1 MKDCKLTKCSIA
13 VVQVWKAV
21 VWRPQTL
28 PCPAS
33 GAAKR
38 LICSMI
44 VTHIPVHLHL
54 QWKRWKWNTVYFIFR
69 LYKTSGLLRSAF
81 GAQENQRHEIMEG
94 MYFLILP
101 TAYHYFTMSKNQN
114 NLVWELNRHI
124 LYAYG
129 ALTVVFVCVVWVV
142 LMLWTTLQLTPDTWG
157 TELLNSNKASII
169 ANLLAVLHRFCAK
182 MVVPMP

>member
-1 MKDCKLTKCSIA
+1 MSYKQRSSLFNGCFVSLYYILQQFVSLAVKDCKLTKCSIA

-44 VTHIPVHLHL
+44 VTHIRVHMHL
-54 QWKRWKWNTVYFIFR
+54 QWKRWKLNTVYFIFR
-69 LYKTSGLLRSAF
+69 LYKTSGLLRSAS

-101 TAYHYFTMSKNQN
+101 TAYHYFTMSNFCWPIQ
-114 NLVWELNRHI
+114 
-124 LYAYG
+124 
-129 ALTVVFVCVVWVV
+129 TFV
-142 LMLWTTLQLTPDTWG
+142 
-157 TELLNSNKASII
+157 
-169 ANLLAVLHRFCAK
+169 
-182 MVVPMP
+182 